1 MYKLTETIKN
11 VIQECID
18 TGNNNWVSL
27 NDSFNTRIMAEWEEV
42 DQDDSYDVVVVYI
55 TQDFKDMISF
65 VVEETKTLNK

>member
-18 TGNNNWVSL
+18 TGNSNWVSL

-42 DQDDSYDVVVVYI
+42 DQDDLHDVVVVYI